1 MKFKTKGNA
10 YPFLSSPPSSS
21 SYKDTDSVLKLLPV
35 AILALALS
43 LPTQDR
49 EVLAYLIAR
58 SLISTST
65 TNSFSSL
72 NGNHYPKSKC
82 KTTTSNGKN
91 KTVQKVHLFECGCF
105 DCYTSFW
112 YRWDS
117 SPNRELIHQAIEAFE
132 EHLLQNESP
141 RKHTKGRKRGKKVI
155 MASVES
161 IISVNKP
168 ETEVEISV
176 GEDECEVVIVQE
188 NTEGGDMEENG
199 VICEGEKMGE
209 NEMTRNLEMEVVSV
223 QALEANHKGLVR
235 KVLPDV
241 VGLLNS
247 RLWRLWGP
255 GI

>member
-1 MKFKTKGNA
+1 MRTHS
-10 YPFLSSPPSSS
+10 YSPPSSS

-43 LPTQDR
+43 LPNQDR
-49 EVLAYLIAR
+49 EVLAYLIA
-58 SLISTST
+58 
-65 TNSFSSL
+65 
-72 NGNHYPKSKC
+72 
-82 KTTTSNGKN
+82 
-91 KTVQKVHLFECGCF
+91 
-105 DCYTSFW
+105 
-112 YRWDS
+112 RWDS

-223 QALEANHKGLVR
+223 QALEANHKGFGWCCN
-235 KVLPDV
+235 VLRNTIV
-241 VGLLNS
+241 FLQRSIIKRQFKWKLKYEGLLENS
-247 RLWRLWGP
+247 MLIAVTGR
-255 GI
+255 